1 MCLHW
6 DGRLS
11 NEVGWIC
18 AFAFGLYKLGTFK
31 VPWAFPSSDFFGDL
45 MASDN
50 GLQFE
55 SAEFICVCFD
65 VVGFDT

>member
-1 MCLHW
+1 
-6 DGRLS
+6 
-11 NEVGWIC
+11 
-18 AFAFGLYKLGTFK
+18 
-31 VPWAFPSSDFFGDL
+31 

-65 VVGFDT
+65 VVGMSTLEMIISLGVHGSAINNNNFEVTKTTRPIKLF